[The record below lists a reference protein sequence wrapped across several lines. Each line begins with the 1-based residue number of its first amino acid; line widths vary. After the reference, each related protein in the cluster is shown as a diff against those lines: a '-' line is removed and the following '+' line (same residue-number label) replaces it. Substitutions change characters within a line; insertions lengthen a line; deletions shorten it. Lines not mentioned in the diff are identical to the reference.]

1 MKILRS
7 SFTTLLFGAAL
18 LLLPPLLHAET
29 KELRVV
35 KQPGL
40 LYLPTV
46 IMEKQALVEKHART
60 AGLSDLKT
68 TWTSL
73 ASGGASTDA
82 LLAGNVDMVVAG
94 STNMLLIWSKTNG
107 TVKGV
112 TAVGALPMQLV
123 TNNPDIKTLADFKD
137 TDRIAVPTLKVSSQA
152 TVLQMAAEK
161 QFGKAGIDR
170 FNTMCVVM
178 GHPDAYVQLQNKSGA
193 INSHFSLPPFQ
204 ELELKLPGVRS
215 VLKSTEVVGPLSNA
229 VVFATTKFHDEN
241 PKVVRAFV
249 DATKEAVEFIKANPR
264 AAAEAYLEMNKE
276 KLTVDELTAMLK
288 QPDMLFSAAPV
299 GTMKV
304 AEFMARAG
312 YIKPQPASWKDYF
325 FAEVHELPGS

>member
-1 MKILRS
+1 MKLLPS
-7 SFTTLLFGAAL
+7 VTALLSAAVLFGFAPSL
-18 LLLPPLLHAET
+18 RAET
-29 KELRVV
+29 RELRVV

-46 IMEKQALVEKHART
+46 IMEKQGLVEKRAKA
-60 AGLSDLKT
+60 AGLTDFKT
-68 TWTSL
+68 TWTVL

-82 LLAGNVDMVVAG
+82 LLADQVDMVVAG
-94 STNMLLIWSKTNG
+94 STNLLLIWAKTNG
-107 TVKGV
+107 GVKGV
-112 TAVGALPMQLV
+112 TAAGALPMQLL
-123 TNNPDIKTLADFKD
+123 TNNPDIKSLADFKD

-152 TVLQMAAEK
+152 TVLQIAAEK

-170 FNTMCVVM
+170 FNTLCVVM
-178 GHPDAYVQLQNKSGA
+178 GHPDAYIQLQNKSGA

-204 ELELKLPGVRS
+204 ELELKIPGVRS
-215 VLKSTEVVGPLSNA
+215 VLKSTDVVGPVSNG

-249 DATKEAVEFIKANPR
+249 DAMSEAVDFIKNDPH
-264 AAAEAYLEMNKE
+264 AAAELYLSVNKE
-276 KLTVDELTAMLK
+276 KLTVDELTELLK

-299 GTMKV
+299 GTMIL

-312 YIKPQPASWKDYF
+312 YIKPQPASWKEYF
-325 FAEVHELPGS
+325 FAEVHGLPGS

>member
-1 MKILRS
+1 M
-7 SFTTLLFGAAL
+7 AL
-18 LLLPPLLHAET
+18 LLGIAFLPLSLHAET

-60 AGLSDLKT
+60 AGLGADFKT
-68 TWTSL
+68 TWTVL
-73 ASGGASTDA
+73 TSGGASTDA

-94 STNMLLIWSKTNG
+94 STNLLLIWAKTNG
-107 TVKGV
+107 GVKGV
-112 TAVGALPMQLV
+112 TAAGALPMQLV
-123 TNNPDIKTLADFKD
+123 TNDPNIRSLADFKD

-152 TVLQMAAEK
+152 TVLQIAAEK

-170 FNTMCVVM
+170 FNTLCVVM
-178 GHPDAYVQLQNKSGA
+178 GHPDAYIQLQNKSGA

-204 ELELKLPGVRS
+204 ELELKLPSVHS
-215 VLKSTEVVGPLSNA
+215 VLKSTDVVGPVSNG

-249 DATKEAVEFIKANPR
+249 EAMKEAVEFIKKNPR
-264 AAAEAYLEMNKE
+264 AAAETYLEVNKE
-276 KLTVDELTAMLK
+276 KLTVDELTELLK

-299 GTMKV
+299 GTMTL